1 VSGKKNRQK
10 SADRQLE
17 ELSWL
22 GDVREARMPIS
33 FTKPLWARHMKYE
46 KGSGALPRPAIKL
59 PEQHPHCE
67 LNVVLAGACTQ
78 YVGSEKVTRKPVDVM
93 LLGPGTP
100 HFPILESLPQESISV
115 YFSPSLLLEIAP
127 KRDGAAAL
135 ARFTMAPR
143 LEDRIV
149 RPPRAVGEKLVTTLR
164 KLVDEVDSERPWSE
178 FKARSLLLEALIEFL
193 RWEDSSS
200 RKVVLDANDVNWP
213 QIQQA
218 LQYLHQN
225 FTEPIYVRNLARIV
239 GLSLCRL
246 QSMFRTALGMSC
258 IQYLR
263 AYRISQAA
271 TLLCM
276 PNNRVTEVAFRVGFE
291 TMSHFNTSFHAL
303 MGVSPTEYR
312 GNLSHRKK
320 G

>member
-1 VSGKKNRQK
+1 MKTRRKPGNDPLK
-10 SADRQLE
+10 

-33 FTKPLWARHMKYE
+33 FTRPLWARHVRYD
-46 KGSGALPRPAIKL
+46 KGSGLLPRPAIKL

-67 LNVVLAGACTQ
+67 LNIVIAGKCTQ
-78 YVGSEKVTRKPVDVM
+78 YVGSEKITRKPIDVM

-100 HFPILESLPQESISV
+100 HYPILESVPQESISV
-115 YFSPSLLLEIAP
+115 YFSPALLLEIAP

-143 LEDRIV
+143 LEDRVV
-149 RPPRAVGEKLVTTLR
+149 RPRRSVGEKLAKILR
-164 KLVDEVDSERPWSE
+164 ELVDEVNSEQPWSE
-178 FKARSLLLEALIEFL
+178 FRARSLLLEALIEFF

-200 RKVVLDANDVNWP
+200 RKPVLDAYDVNWT
-213 QIQQA
+213 QIQQT

-225 FTEPIYVRNLARIV
+225 FSEPIYVRSLARSV

-312 GNLSHRKK
+312 SNLSHRKK
-320 G
+320 H